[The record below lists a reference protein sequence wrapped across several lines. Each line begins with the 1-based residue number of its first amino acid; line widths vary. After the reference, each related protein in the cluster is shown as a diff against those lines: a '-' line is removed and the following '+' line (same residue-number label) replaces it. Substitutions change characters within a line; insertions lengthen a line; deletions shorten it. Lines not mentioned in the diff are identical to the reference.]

1 MCALYYNSKQKNYK
15 DDVLRSYC
23 DPKNKENCRR
33 RQLLVALGDH
43 SRVEVD
49 QAVCCD
55 RCTNGNVPYVCLR
68 KLVQKGKKAS
78 QPKPKPLQEFTDD
91 VLEEL
96 KKKLIEEREKQIS
109 RSIGLQALG
118 SHEVCNSRTIAEVC
132 KRAPYVESP
141 KDLSS
146 ISGLRPQFYEPMYN
160 IINSFVECIPPS
172 PKR

>member
-15 DDVLRSYC
+15 DEVLKSYC

-43 SRVEVD
+43 SCVEVD
-49 QAVCCD
+49 QTVCCD
-55 RCTNGNVPYVCLR
+55 RCTKGNVPYVHLR
-68 KLVQKGKKAS
+68 KLVQKGRKAS
-78 QPKPKPLQEFTDD
+78 QPKPKRVREFTAD

-96 KKKLIEEREKQIS
+96 KKKLIEERDKQIS
-109 RSIGLQALG
+109 CSIGLQALG
-118 SHEVCNSRTIAEVC
+118 YREVCNSHIIEEVC
-132 KRAPYVESP
+132 KRAPYVGSP
-141 KDLSS
+141 KDLTS
-146 ISGLRPQFYEPMYN
+146 ISGLRPHFYEPMYN